1 MGASPEEMDGGIAES
16 RCTIETKVTA
26 FVEEVKTFLRERN
39 GAFEKSKTP
48 AGDVSPKF
56 ARHVAASLETG

>member
-26 FVEEVKTFLRERN
+26 LVEEVKTFLKRAKWR
-39 GAFEKSKTP
+39 F
-48 AGDVSPKF
+48 
-56 ARHVAASLETG
+56 